1 MSEKATQ
8 AMQLVKKHKIAI
20 FIKPLG
26 AENYTRIKKSTTL
39 TLSMTPVET
48 DYDYIADE
56 NPTTEVEQYK
66 PSIDQD
72 LTMYKGSEDYE
83 IMWPYFYHQKT
94 GTDAHASCMI
104 AFMQEPVREERG
116 ATTGYLAWETDAVIS
131 VQDMNAVE
139 KKLNVKILFAGDT
152 ATGIA
157 TMSSE
162 DVPVFTVAEKQQ

>member
-1 MSEKATQ
+1 MSEK

-20 FIKPLG
+20 FIKPLE

-39 TLSMTPVET
+39 TLSMNPVET

-56 NPTTEVEQYK
+56 NPTTEIEQYK
-66 PSIDQD
+66 PSLDQD
-72 LTMYKGSEDYE
+72 LTMYKGSDDYE
-83 IMWPYFYHQKT
+83 MMWPYFYEQKT
-94 GTDAHASCMI
+94 GTDAHASCII
-104 AFMQEPVREERG
+104 AFMQEPVKEGE
-116 ATTGYLAWETDAVIS
+116 TITGYKAWKTDSVIS

-152 ATGIA
+152 TKGIA

-162 DVPVFTVAEKQQ
+162 GVPAFVSEESV